1 MAGFKTH
8 IAASTTLG
16 IGYAAGAHYA
26 FNVPLETCVLAG
38 GLCSISGMLPDLD
51 SDSGVPLRE
60 SVAFA
65 AAAVPVMMVN
75 RFERLGMPVESMILA
90 GMLIY
95 LVIRFGLAALLK
107 KYTVHRG
114 MFHSLPAA
122 VIAAEVAFLVFE
134 HENLWLRYYTAGAVL
149 LGFISH
155 LVLDEIWSIDV
166 RRLRMKSSSGT
177 AIKLW
182 GESLSANLST
192 YAKLGLLTW
201 LVSQDPGWM
210 AQFESADTRSN
221 LAGQGE
227 GGDRRLPF
235 ESPGVEPI
243 DAERGARPA
252 RRHGSLSR
260 GVRHTPERFSNG
272 RSTLQNSFLLSR
284 SSVTGPS
291 FTSDTSMW
299 ARKRPVATSNPFCW
313 THFTNS
319 S

>member
-16 IGYAAGAHYA
+16 IGYAAGAHYL
-26 FNVPLETCVLAG
+26 FNTPLETCVLAG

-90 GMLIY
+90 GMVIY
-95 LVIRFGLAALLK
+95 LLIRFGLAALLK

-114 MFHSLPAA
+114 MFHSIPAA

-149 LGFISH
+149 LGFMSH

-192 YAKLGLLTW
+192 YAKLVLLTW

-210 AQFESADTRSN
+210 AQFEDGRSRN
-221 LAGQGE
+221 DLAGQGE

-235 ESPGVEPI
+235 ESPGVGPAEI
-243 DAERGARPA
+243 D
-252 RRHGSLSR
+252 
-260 GVRHTPERFSNG
+260 NG
-272 RSTLQNSFLLSR
+272 RTA
-284 SSVTGPS
+284 GPPPR
-291 FTSDTSMW
+291 FFEP
-299 ARKRPVATSNPFCW
+299 RR
-313 THFTNS
+313 
-319 S
+319 